1 MRCDVCRRY
10 GRARLARLHEVDYR
24 EKTFSCSRCGAEVH
38 LSLVEAIKESGM
50 ADYQLDEVDAPERHP
65 EAARRLTRQGR
76 GRPVSM
82 GGGELPGRK
91 VDPRR

>member
-1 MRCDVCRRY
+1 
-10 GRARLARLHEVDYR
+10 
-24 EKTFSCSRCGAEVH
+24 
-38 LSLVEAIKESGM
+38 LVEAIKESGM

-65 EAARRLTRQGR
+65 EAARRLTRQGL